1 MYRLGQVPG
10 SVAGTLRAPAGYA
23 PYPEHAKSQWIRL
36 ADVLIIAPGMIYTA
50 MQQKPP
56 PWLRA
61 GMIIAGVGTLLYN
74 LQNFVNIH
82 RQQAQMERLRVM
94 RSQVAEPTAEDLLS

>member
-10 SVAGTLRAPAGYA
+10 SVRGTLEAPSGFA
-23 PYPEHAKSQWIRL
+23 PYPEHSKSQWIRL
-36 ADVLIIAPGMIYTA
+36 ADVFIIAPGMIYTA
-50 MQQKPP
+50 LQQKPP

-74 LQNFVNIH
+74 LNNFVTIH
-82 RQQAQMERLRVM
+82 RQAAHMEKVRGM
-94 RSQVAEPTAEDLLS
+94 RSAVAQPTREDLLL